1 MKVLSANT
9 LPHVRS
15 TKKVLP
21 FDDFLEAR
29 LDAQVS
35 SSGARLALSGPFPVR
50 DKRENKSTPRGRTL
64 ITVTCHKPTAVHPF
78 GVLLELRGDR
88 IGLVA
93 LQEGIACDAGLQVDD
108 IFHEINGEPL
118 RGAIHAAQLL
128 GESAP
133 GIVTI
138 SVFRPVHE

>member
-15 TKKVLP
+15 TKKILP
-21 FDDFLEAR
+21 FDDYLEAR

-35 SSGARLALSGPFPVR
+35 SYGARLALSGPFPVR
-50 DKRENKSTPRGRTL
+50 DKRENKSAMRGRSF
-64 ITVTCHKPTAVHPF
+64 ITVTCHKPTAVHMF
-78 GVLLELRGDR
+78 GVELELRGDK
-88 IGLVA
+88 IGVVA
-93 LQEGIACDAGLQVDD
+93 LQKGIACDGGLQVDD
-108 IFHEINGEPL
+108 ILHEVNGEPL
-118 RGAIHAAQLL
+118 RGAIHAAELL

-138 SVFRPVHE
+138 SVFRSH